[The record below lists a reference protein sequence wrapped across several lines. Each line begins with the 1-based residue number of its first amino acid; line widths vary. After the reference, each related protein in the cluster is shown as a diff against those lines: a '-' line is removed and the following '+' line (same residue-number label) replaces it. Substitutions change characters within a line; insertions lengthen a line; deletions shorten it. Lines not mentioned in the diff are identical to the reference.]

1 MYINIQKKR
10 RKRVS
15 SVQIVSL
22 FLKASKLGQIML
34 NVICIW
40 CSFFFFNKYGLTLM
54 VPKTITY
61 YIMGLLIKNKCVLNW
76 HCVREFWD
84 KKWQLNPST
93 NSLQVKNSFCMQE
106 GRQTPQVW
114 CNRIIL
120 MGRRIRTRDKKHPL
134 SIFLVNTSLGMLTM
148 CRKLYVAVN
157 SLNSS
162 AELEGLAKGYLL
174 FNEPYSSRDF

>member
-1 MYINIQKKR
+1 MRTITMIIAILWSKEDCRSSRAFKCTSTSKEKR
-10 RKRVS
+10 LKRVS

-22 FLKASKLGQIML
+22 FLKASKLGQTML

-76 HCVREFWD
+76 HYVREFWD

-93 NSLQVKNSFCMQE
+93 NSLQVKNSFCIQGE
-106 GRQTPQVW
+106 
-114 CNRIIL
+114 
-120 MGRRIRTRDKKHPL
+120 DKRLRFDVIEL
-134 SIFLVNTSLGMLTM
+134 SWWDEEFAPETKKTSSFNFPREHKSWDVN
-148 CRKLYVAVN
+148 YV
-157 SLNSS
+157 S
-162 AELEGLAKGYLL
+162 
-174 FNEPYSSRDF
+174 